1 MPASVLLVDD
11 ERFAR
16 TVYADYLRAAGC
28 EVEVADDPGMALEL
42 LRQRPFDV
50 LLTDIVMPGGDGLQ
64 LLGDAKQL
72 DPDIQ
77 VVVITALDRV
87 DPAVRAIRAG
97 ASDYLVKP
105 VTAEALQVAVQR
117 SLATRALLAEN
128 TALRS
133 HLNLFETCQRITA
146 GLEREKLVP
155 LALSALCAECGA
167 PAAAMLE
174 CDEQGGWRLSGAHGL
189 APEAADALRD
199 AVRPRLAELGLDGAL
214 SLDGVAAEGFPGPHA
229 LCLPVGD
236 GTQLL
241 GAVCLFVAGDL
252 DFERAGRAAF
262 ICRHVG
268 MALKTLGRLSQ
279 VEHLVYVDDLT
290 HLYNSRFLDVAIE
303 REIQGARAFTVL
315 FMDLDRFKT
324 VNDQHGHLMGS
335 RLLVEFGRVLR
346 SCVRDDD
353 VLVRYGGDEF
363 VAILVGVDSGGG
375 LKIAERVRRAV
386 EDHRFLSREGIAVR
400 ITTSIGLA
408 SFPEHA
414 RTKAEILDLSDRAM
428 YRGKQTT
435 RNVVYIASK
444 DLPPVTGRNEGG
456 ARGAGPPSSPA
467 APGGRP

>member
-16 TVYADYLRAAGC
+16 TVYSDYLRAAGY
-28 EVEVADDPGMALEL
+28 EVELADTPQAALRL
-42 LRQRPFDV
+42 LRERGFDV

-87 DPAVRAIRAG
+87 DPAVRAMRAG

-105 VTAEALQVAVQR
+105 VTAETLQMAVQR

-128 TALRS
+128 TALRG

-167 PAAAMLE
+167 AAGALLERDDEAWHVSGALGIPPEGGEALLAAAL
-174 CDEQGGWRLSGAHGL
+174 
-189 APEAADALRD
+189 
-199 AVRPRLAELGLDGAL
+199 PRLGQLGLDGAVAIDG
-214 SLDGVAAEGFPGPHA
+214 LDAAGPGMPGGHA

-241 GAVCLFVAGDL
+241 GAACLFVTGDL

-268 MALKTLGRLSQ
+268 MALRTLGRLSR

-290 HLYNSRFLDVAIE
+290 HLYNSRFLDVAME
-303 REIQGARAFTVL
+303 REVQGGRAFTVL
-315 FMDLDRFKT
+315 FMDLDRFKS

-335 RLLVEFGRVLR
+335 ALLVEFGRVLR

-363 VAILVGVDSGGG
+363 VAILTGVDSGGG
-375 LKIAERVRRAV
+375 LKIAERIRRAV
-386 EDHRFLSREGIAVR
+386 EDHRFLMREGLAVR
-400 ITTSIGLA
+400 LTASIGLA

-414 RTKAEILDLSDRAM
+414 GAKADILDLADRAM

-444 DLPPVTGRNEGG
+444 DLPP
-456 ARGAGPPSSPA
+456 
-467 APGGRP
+467 GGRR

>member
-16 TVYADYLRAAGC
+16 TVYSDYLRAAGY
-28 EVEVADDPGMALEL
+28 EVELADTPQAALRL
-42 LRQRPFDV
+42 LRERGFDV

-87 DPAVRAIRAG
+87 DPAVRAMRAG

-105 VTAEALQVAVQR
+105 VTAETLQMAVQR

-128 TALRS
+128 TALRG

-167 PAAAMLE
+167 AAGALLERDDEAWRVSGALGLPPEGGEALLAAAL
-174 CDEQGGWRLSGAHGL
+174 
-189 APEAADALRD
+189 
-199 AVRPRLAELGLDGAL
+199 PRLGQLGLDGAVAIDG
-214 SLDGVAAEGFPGPHA
+214 LDAAGPGMPGGHA

-241 GAVCLFVAGDL
+241 GAACLFVTGDL

-268 MALKTLGRLSQ
+268 MALRTLGRLSR

-290 HLYNSRFLDVAIE
+290 HLYNSRFLDVAME
-303 REIQGARAFTVL
+303 REVQGGRAFTVL
-315 FMDLDRFKT
+315 FMDLDRFKS

-335 RLLVEFGRVLR
+335 ALLVEFGRVLR

-363 VAILVGVDSGGG
+363 VAILTGVDSGGG
-375 LKIAERVRRAV
+375 LKIAERIRRAV
-386 EDHRFLSREGIAVR
+386 EDHRFLMREGLAVR
-400 ITTSIGLA
+400 LTASIGLA

-414 RTKAEILDLSDRAM
+414 GAKADILDLADRAM

-444 DLPPVTGRNEGG
+444 DLPP
-456 ARGAGPPSSPA
+456 
-467 APGGRP
+467 GGRR

>member
-16 TVYADYLRAAGC
+16 TVYADYLRAAGY
-28 EVEVADDPGMALEL
+28 EVEVADDPGMAVEL
-42 LRQRPFDV
+42 LRQRSFDV

-64 LLGDAKQL
+64 LLGDAKQN

-87 DPAVRAIRAG
+87 DPAVRAMRAG

-146 GLEREKLVP
+146 GLERDKVIP
-155 LALSALCAECGA
+155 LALSALCAEGSA
-167 PAAAMLE
+167 PAAALFE
-174 CDEQGGWRLSGAHGL
+174 SDDRGNWRLSGSHGL
-189 APEAADALRD
+189 GADAGDVLLE
-199 AVRPRLAELGLDGAL
+199 ALRPRLGDLALDRAL
-214 SLDGVAAEGFPGPHA
+214 QFDTLEEQKLPGPKA
-229 LCLPVGD
+229 LCLPVSD
-236 GTQLL
+236 GSQLL
-241 GAVCLFVAGDL
+241 GVVCLFVTSDL

-303 REIQGARAFTVL
+303 REVQGARAFTVL
-315 FMDLDRFKT
+315 FMDLDRFKS

-353 VLVRYGGDEF
+353 VLARYGGDEF
-363 VAILVGVDSGGG
+363 VAILTGVDSGGG

-400 ITTSIGLA
+400 LTTSIGLA

-414 RTKAEILDLSDRAM
+414 RAKSEILDLADRAM

-435 RNVVYIASK
+435 RNVVYMASK
-444 DLPPVTGRNEGG
+444 DLPPVTGRQK
-456 ARGAGPPSSPA
+456 
-467 APGGRP
+467 

>member
-16 TVYADYLRAAGC
+16 TVYSDYLRAAGY
-28 EVEVADDPGMALEL
+28 EVELADDPDAAIRL
-42 LRQRPFDV
+42 LRARAFDV
-50 LLTDIVMPGGDGLQ
+50 LLTDVVMPGGNGLQ
-64 LLGDAKQL
+64 LLAEAKQL

-77 VVVITALDRV
+77 VIVITALDRV
-87 DPAVRAIRAG
+87 GPAVRAMRAG
-97 ASDYLVKP
+97 AADYLVKP
-105 VTAEALQVAVQR
+105 VTAEALQVSVQR

-128 TALRS
+128 TALRG

-155 LALSALCAECGA
+155 IALSALCSESGA
-167 PAAAMLE
+167 AHGVLVE
-174 CDEQGGWRLSGAHGL
+174 REDGGWRVTGTHDV
-189 APEAADALRD
+189 APEAAEALL
-199 AVRPRLAELGLDGAL
+199 ATASARLGDLGLDGAVAL
-214 SLDGVAAEGFPGPHA
+214 DSLRAASPAMPGDRA

-236 GTQLL
+236 GSQLL
-241 GAVCLFVAGDL
+241 GAACLFVPADL
-252 DFERAGRAAF
+252 DFERAGRTAF
-262 ICRHVG
+262 VCRHVG
-268 MALKTLGRLSQ
+268 MALRTLGRLSR

-290 HLYNSRFLDVAIE
+290 HLYNSRFLDIAVE
-303 REIQGARAFTVL
+303 REIEGGRPFTVL
-315 FMDLDRFKT
+315 FMDVDRFKA

-386 EDHRFLSREGIAVR
+386 EDHRFLSREGLTVR
-400 ITTSIGLA
+400 ITASIGLA

-414 RTKAEILDLSDRAM
+414 RAKAEILDLSDRAM

-444 DLPPVTGRNEGG
+444 DLPPVQDR
-456 ARGAGPPSSPA
+456 
-467 APGGRP
+467 

>member
-16 TVYADYLRAAGC
+16 TVYADYLRAAGF
-28 EVEVADDPGMALEL
+28 EVEVADDPGMAVDL

-50 LLTDIVMPGGDGLQ
+50 LLTDIVMPGGSGLQ

-87 DPAVRAIRAG
+87 DPAVRAMRAG
-97 ASDYLVKP
+97 AADYLVKP

-146 GLEREKLVP
+146 GLEREKLIP
-155 LALSALCAECGA
+155 LALSALCSEAGA
-167 PAAAMLE
+167 PAAALLE
-174 CDEQGGWRLSGAHGL
+174 CDDRGDWRLSGSQAL
-189 APEAADALRD
+189 AAEAGEALLVAARPRLGEVELEGTLSFDAADA
-199 AVRPRLAELGLDGAL
+199 RLL
-214 SLDGVAAEGFPGPHA
+214 PGPHV
-229 LCLPVGD
+229 LCLPVND

-241 GAVCLFVAGDL
+241 GVACLFVASNL
-252 DFERAGRAAF
+252 DFERAGRVAF

-303 REIQGARAFTVL
+303 REVQGARAFTVL
-315 FMDLDRFKT
+315 FMDLDRFKS

-363 VAILVGVDSGGG
+363 VAILTGVDSGGG

-386 EDHRFLSREGIAVR
+386 EDHRFLSREGVAVR
-400 ITTSIGLA
+400 LTTSIGLA

-414 RTKAEILDLSDRAM
+414 RTQSEILDLADRAM

-444 DLPPVTGRNEGG
+444 DLPPVTGRT
-456 ARGAGPPSSPA
+456 S
-467 APGGRP
+467 